1 MVGLNEV
8 DYSASGGFELVL
20 EFTFDRTNDKGAV
33 LDSGYVTINTDTR
46 FNADGTART
55 SPQYDRKQLDF
66 FGNSGVKIA
75 DFYEIGIF
83 DTNALLDET
92 TNLDVVEQGDIPPKQ
107 NEDLGMGNRSRS
119 GEQ

>member
-1 MVGLNEV
+1 
-8 DYSASGGFELVL
+8 
-20 EFTFDRTNDKGAV
+20 
-33 LDSGYVTINTDTR
+33 
-46 FNADGTART
+46 
-55 SPQYDRKQLDF
+55 
-66 FGNSGVKIA
+66 VKIA